1 LSSPADF
8 TLTAAD
14 KEAFEKFAHRQ
25 YFAARSGV
33 EYQQVGAL
41 ERQNMFRV
49 LLVLMVISAFAL
61 VGCRRGDLS
70 IDREAGT
77 INVTLSESD
86 VNAAIEAALAAAEN
100 PLLRNPS
107 VDLREGT
114 LVVSGE
120 HLRRDGSGQ
129 TVSGT
134 VTFTPVVA
142 NNQLSISVTAVDI
155 EGVALNDTQAQAFA
169 DRVAERINA
178 AIARTVRVLE
188 VSSLTV
194 SDTGIEFALKR
205 AE

>member
-1 LSSPADF
+1 MSR
-8 TLTAAD
+8 TL
-14 KEAFEKFAHRQ
+14 
-25 YFAARSGV
+25 
-33 EYQQVGAL
+33 
-41 ERQNMFRV
+41 
-49 LLVLMVISAFAL
+49 LLITVISVFAL
-61 VGCRRGDLS
+61 AGCRRGDVS

-77 INVTLSESD
+77 INVTLNESD

-107 VDLREGT
+107 VDLQNGT
-114 LVVSGE
+114 IVVSGE

-129 TVSGT
+129 TVNGS
-134 VTFTPVVA
+134 VTISPTVA
-142 NNQLSISVTAVDI
+142 NNQLSISVKAVDI
-155 EGVALNDTQAQAFA
+155 EGVMVDDADAQDFA

>member
-1 LSSPADF
+1 MV
-8 TLTAAD
+8 
-14 KEAFEKFAHRQ
+14 KAFF
-25 YFAARSGV
+25 
-33 EYQQVGAL
+33 L
-41 ERQNMFRV
+41 II
-49 LLVLMVISAFAL
+49 VISVFAL
-61 VGCRRGDLS
+61 AGCRRGDIS

-100 PLLRNPS
+100 PLLRNPT
-107 VDLREGT
+107 VDLRDGAI
-114 LVVSGE
+114 VVSGE

-129 TVSGT
+129 TVSGS
-134 VTFTPVVA
+134 VTFSPAVA

-155 EGVALNDTQAQAFA
+155 EGVALDDAQAQEFA
-169 DRVAERINA
+169 NRVAERINA

-205 AE
+205 AN

>member
-1 LSSPADF
+1 
-8 TLTAAD
+8 
-14 KEAFEKFAHRQ
+14 
-25 YFAARSGV
+25 
-33 EYQQVGAL
+33 
-41 ERQNMFRV
+41 MFRV
-49 LLVLMVISAFAL
+49 LLVLMAVSAFAL

-86 VNAAIEAALAAAEN
+86 VNAAIEAALAALAAAEN

-188 VSSLTV
+188 ISSLTV

>member
-1 LSSPADF
+1 
-8 TLTAAD
+8 
-14 KEAFEKFAHRQ
+14 
-25 YFAARSGV
+25 
-33 EYQQVGAL
+33 
-41 ERQNMFRV
+41 MFRV
-49 LLVLMVISAFAL
+49 MLALMAISAFAL

-70 IDREAGT
+70 IDRKAGT
-77 INVTLSESD
+77 VNVTLSESD
-86 VNAAIEAALAAAEN
+86 VNAAIEAAMAAAEN

-107 VDLREGT
+107 VDLRDGAI
-114 LVVSGE
+114 VVNGE

-129 TVSGT
+129 TVSGS
-134 VTFTPVVA
+134 VTISPAVA

-155 EGVALNDTQAQAFA
+155 EGVAIDDAQAQEFA
-169 DRVAERINA
+169 NRVAERINA